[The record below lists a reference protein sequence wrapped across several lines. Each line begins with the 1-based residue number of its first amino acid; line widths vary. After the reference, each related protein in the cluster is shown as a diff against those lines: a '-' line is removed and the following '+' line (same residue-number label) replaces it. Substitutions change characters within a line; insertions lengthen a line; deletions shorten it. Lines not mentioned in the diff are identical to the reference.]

1 MAALLR
7 VDWPSA
13 VRRRAGGVN
22 PAKGGAGWTRAR
34 PRPML
39 AAALALREAVGLWLI
54 NQPSAT
60 KQGML

>member
-1 MAALLR
+1 
-7 VDWPSA
+7 

-22 PAKGGAGWTRAR
+22 PTKGEAGWTRAR
-34 PRPML
+34 PRPMQ
-39 AAALALREAVGLWLI
+39 ADALALREAVGLWLI